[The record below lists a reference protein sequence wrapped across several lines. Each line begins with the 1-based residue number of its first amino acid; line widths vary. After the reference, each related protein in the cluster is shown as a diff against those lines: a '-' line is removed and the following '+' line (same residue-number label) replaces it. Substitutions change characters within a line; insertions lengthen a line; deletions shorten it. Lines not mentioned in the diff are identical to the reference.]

1 MTNSKEMYDSF
12 VEQYNLIENELK
24 KRTSGNHKKNQ

>member
-12 VEQYNLIENELK
+12 VEQYNLIENELITRK
-24 KRTSGNHKKNQ
+24 IDK